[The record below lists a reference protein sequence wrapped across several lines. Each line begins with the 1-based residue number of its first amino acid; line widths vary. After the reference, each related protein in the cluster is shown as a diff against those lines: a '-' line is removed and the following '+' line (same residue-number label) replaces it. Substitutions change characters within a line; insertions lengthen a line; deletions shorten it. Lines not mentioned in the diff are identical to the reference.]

1 MSKTSEITKKKKTQG
16 ISNPRRAKDR
26 PAIQPWLYDL
36 NTAAYYMGRSVYSL
50 RTLIWNG
57 EIPVVKSRKK
67 MWCDI
72 VDLNRWID
80 NNKEIIPG

>member
-1 MSKTSEITKKKKTQG
+1 VSKPSEIIKNKKTQG
-16 ISNPRRAKDR
+16 ISNPRRGKDK
-26 PAIQPWLYDL
+26 PAIQPRLYDL
-36 NTAAYYMGRSVYSL
+36 NTAAVYLGRSTYSL

-57 EIPVVKSRKK
+57 ELPVVKSGKK

-80 NNKEIIPG
+80 NNKETIMG